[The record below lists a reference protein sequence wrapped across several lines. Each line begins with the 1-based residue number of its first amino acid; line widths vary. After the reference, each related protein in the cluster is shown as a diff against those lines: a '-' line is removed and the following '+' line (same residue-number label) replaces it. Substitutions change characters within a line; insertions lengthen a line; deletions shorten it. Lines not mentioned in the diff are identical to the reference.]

1 MFSNLYF
8 DFFNIFRLVP
18 DMPRTLYHEST
29 VQVLGEISEAQCE
42 DKDYSLQITVHFVRD
57 FSTVNVDRYEKR
69 LETAHQNLQ
78 LC

>member
-57 FSTVNVDRYEKR
+57 FSTVNVDRYEKG
-69 LETAHQNLQ
+69 LDTYM
-78 LC
+78 